1 MYKRQVTHS
10 GKKYRFANIMQGL
23 CCVTKQHRAVVI
35 DAGDSDSIYSYVG
48 SGQQNGVRSTGSTTK
63 PENRGS
69 PAGIVNTMTCRGFS
83 EITCYH
89 CEGNIS
95 CRCLFSGNRCRRFRW
110 SGAFFHGLEI
120 DVYKR
125 QVFGVNDILSV
136 NRYTR
141 PRLIIPV
148 NQLRPGL

>member
-1 MYKRQVTHS
+1 
-10 GKKYRFANIMQGL
+10 MQGL

-89 CEGNIS
+89 CEGSIS
-95 CRCLFSGNRCRRFRW
+95 CRCLFSGNRCRRFGW

-120 DVYKR
+120 AYNLPIGEGEADPMSQSGHDPGNGVDDVNGFNSMIGRDLEHGCQPY
-125 QVFGVNDILSV
+125 
-136 NRYTR
+136 
-141 PRLIIPV
+141 
-148 NQLRPGL
+148 